1 MLHALW
7 EPCPLKVGQHRLM
20 GAGRGWGAR
29 RAQSSPP
36 ILARRE
42 LRLQQ
47 RPGGTP
53 APGSGPG
60 TRPPQQVPPMPGP
73 GQQVHGGGPAR
84 LHGRPQ
90 HQATSC
96 SPAALNPAEPY
107 ITCASGHGHGVPLS
121 SSAPHIVLCWVW
133 PAPRASVQAQGA
145 RDRPVPGKEGAQ
157 GARDRPDPAR
167 RGTPAA
173 GSKFPHKRAGPPALL
188 GLSPEVVLQAARW
201 PPGGSRG
208 AGAAQLQ
215 DPGAAPGATPSQ
227 PGDPL
232 LGIQEKENLKRQLKR
247 NVKHERTR
255 TQERGPH
262 HPCLLSL
269 TRRSPD
275 CQRRRPLVLRRRI
288 QEVGVCPDP
297 HRLQDASTHLKTGS
311 ALRGTAPS
319 MCPHWTH
326 WWTQREAAFCR
337 RVPPDQGVSG
347 RASAG
352 RGSGQGTAGMK
363 GRPVYSGARNC
374 GASAKRPAAGRQS
387 GGQCPGRAR
396 GTQGHAE
403 H

>member
-1 MLHALW
+1 MGS
-7 EPCPLKVGQHRLM
+7 PCPPVHPTSSC
-20 GAGRGWGAR
+20 AGCG
-29 RAQSSPP
+29 
-36 ILARRE
+36 
-42 LRLQQ
+42 Q
-47 RPGGTP
+47 RPGQACRHREPET
-53 APGSGPG
+53 
-60 TRPPQQVPPMPGP
+60 
-73 GQQVHGGGPAR
+73 GQ
-84 LHGRPQ
+84 
-90 HQATSC
+90 S
-96 SPAALNPAEPY
+96 
-107 ITCASGHGHGVPLS
+107 
-121 SSAPHIVLCWVW
+121 
-133 PAPRASVQAQGA
+133 
-145 RDRPVPGKEGAQ
+145 
-157 GARDRPDPAR
+157 PAR

-188 GLSPEVVLQAARW
+188 GLSPEVMLQAARW

-269 TRRSPD
+269 GAALPPSETV
-275 CQRRRPLVLRRRI
+275 VLRRRI

-297 HRLQDASTHLKTGS
+297 HRLQDTSTHLKTGS

-326 WWTQREAAFCR
+326 RERQPSVDEC
-337 RVPPDQGVSG
+337 PPDQG
-347 RASAG
+347 
-352 RGSGQGTAGMK
+352 TAGAK